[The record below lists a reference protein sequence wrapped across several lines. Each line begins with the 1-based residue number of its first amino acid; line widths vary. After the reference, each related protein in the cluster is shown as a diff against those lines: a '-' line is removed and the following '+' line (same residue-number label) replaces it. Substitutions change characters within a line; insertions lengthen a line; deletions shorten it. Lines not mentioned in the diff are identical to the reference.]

1 MATHSPKPET
11 QQEETGENA
20 ERVPVAER
28 TYAVY
33 TANRELGFDP
43 MRELNLPASY
53 AEAVRRFKRLQGE
66 HAPDALN

>member
-1 MATHSPKPET
+1 
-11 QQEETGENA
+11 
-20 ERVPVAER
+20 
-28 TYAVY
+28 
-33 TANRELGFDP
+33 